1 MNPKYVFVSGA
12 SRGIGLSILKLFSS
26 KGFPV
31 IGTSTSDEG
40 VKTIDGILS
49 ESSADGFGIKLDLSE
64 KKSIEN
70 LFDTL
75 KDKDVNPEIVI
86 NNAGVTRDN
95 IFLRMKDEEWNEV
108 IQVHLSSVFSL
119 LKFFSKKMVKNRSG
133 RIINISSTSAAIGN
147 KGQANYAAAKSGLE
161 AFSRSLARELAPR
174 NITVNCVAPGFI
186 ETDMIKSIDE
196 DTLKLMSDQIP
207 LGRLGSSQEVAEL
220 IYFLSSE
227 EANYITGQTIHI
239 NGGLYM

>member
-1 MNPKYVFVSGA
+1 MNSQYVFVSGA
-12 SRGIGLSILKLFSS
+12 SRGIGQSILKLFSS

-31 IGTSTSDEG
+31 IGTATSEEG
-40 VKTIDGILS
+40 VNVIDRILS
-49 ESSADGFGIKLDLSE
+49 ESSGGGFGIQLDLSN
-64 KKSIEN
+64 KQSIEK

-75 KDKDVNPEIVI
+75 KEKEINPEIVV
-86 NNAGVTRDN
+86 NNAGITRDN
-95 IFLRMKDEEWNEV
+95 IFLRMKDTEWDEV
-108 IQVHLSSVFSL
+108 IQVHLSSVFLL
-119 LKFFSKKMVKNRSG
+119 LKFFSKKMVKNKSG

-186 ETDMIKSIDE
+186 RTDMIKDMDE
-196 DTLKLMSDQIP
+196 NTLKFMSDQIP
-207 LGRLGSSQEVAEL
+207 LGRLGSPEDVADL

-227 EANYITGQTIHI
+227 EANYITGQIIHI

>member
-1 MNPKYVFVSGA
+1 MNSQYVFVSGA
-12 SRGIGLSILKLFSS
+12 SRGIGHSVLKLFSS

-31 IGTSTSDEG
+31 IGTATSEEG
-40 VKTIDGILS
+40 VNVIDGFLS
-49 ESSADGFGIKLDLSE
+49 ELSGEGFGIQLDLSD
-64 KKSIEN
+64 KQSIEN
-70 LFDTL
+70 LFDTFKE
-75 KDKDVNPEIVI
+75 KDINPEIIV
-86 NNAGVTRDN
+86 NNAGITRDN
-95 IFLRMKDEEWNEV
+95 IFLRMKDTEWDEV

-119 LKFFSKKMVKNRSG
+119 LKFFSKKMVKNKSG

-186 ETDMIKSIDE
+186 ETDMIKGMDE
-196 DTLKLMSDQIP
+196 DTLKFMSDQIP
-207 LGRLGSSQEVAEL
+207 LGRLGSPEDVADL

>member
-12 SRGIGLSILKLFSS
+12 SRGIGQSILKLFSS

-40 VKTIDGILS
+40 VKTINGILS

-64 KKSIEN
+64 KKSIDN

-75 KDKDVNPEIVI
+75 KKKDVNPEIVI

-186 ETDMIKSIDE
+186 ETDMIKSMDE

>member
-1 MNPKYVFVSGA
+1 MNSQYVFVSGA
-12 SRGIGLSILKLFSS
+12 SRGIGQSILKLFSS

-31 IGTSTSDEG
+31 IGTATSEEG
-40 VKTIDGILS
+40 VNVIDRILS
-49 ESSADGFGIKLDLSE
+49 ESSGGGFGIQLDLSN
-64 KKSIEN
+64 KQSIEK

-75 KDKDVNPEIVI
+75 KEKEINPEIVV
-86 NNAGVTRDN
+86 NNAGITRDN
-95 IFLRMKDEEWNEV
+95 IFLRMKDTEWDEV
-108 IQVHLSSVFSL
+108 IQVHLSSVFLL
-119 LKFFSKKMVKNRSG
+119 LKFFSKKMVKNKSG

-186 ETDMIKSIDE
+186 RTDMIKDMDE
-196 DTLKLMSDQIP
+196 NTLKFMSDQIP
-207 LGRLGSSQEVAEL
+207 LGRLGSPDDVADL

-227 EANYITGQTIHI
+227 EANYITGQIIHI

>member
-1 MNPKYVFVSGA
+1 MSGA
-12 SRGIGLSILKLFSS
+12 SRGIGQSILKLFSS

-31 IGTSTSDEG
+31 IGTATSEEG
-40 VKTIDGILS
+40 VNVINEILS
-49 ESSADGFGIKLDLSE
+49 KSSGGGFGIQLDLSD
-64 KKSIEN
+64 KQSIEN

-75 KDKDVNPEIVI
+75 KEKDTNPEIVV
-86 NNAGVTRDN
+86 NNAGITRDN
-95 IFLRMKDEEWNEV
+95 IFLRMKDTEWDEV
-108 IQVHLSSVFSL
+108 IQVHLNSVFSL
-119 LKFFSKKMVKNRSG
+119 LKFFSKKMVKNKSG

-147 KGQANYAAAKSGLE
+147 KGQANYSAAKSGLE
-161 AFSRSLARELAPR
+161 AFSRSLARELAPI

-186 ETDMIKSIDE
+186 ETDMIKGME
-196 DTLKLMSDQIP
+196 EETLKFMSDQIP
-207 LGRLGSSQEVAEL
+207 LGRLGSPEDVADL

>member
-12 SRGIGLSILKLFSS
+12 SRGIGQSILKLFSS

-40 VKTIDGILS
+40 VKTINGILS
-49 ESSADGFGIKLDLSE
+49 ESSVDGFGIKLDLSE
-64 KKSIEN
+64 KKSIDN
-70 LFDTL
+70 LFNTL
-75 KDKDVNPEIVI
+75 KKKDVNPEIVI

-186 ETDMIKSIDE
+186 ETDMIKSMDE

>member
-12 SRGIGLSILKLFSS
+12 SRGIGQSILKLFSS
-26 KGFPV
+26 KGYPV

-40 VKTIDGILS
+40 VKTINGILS
-49 ESSADGFGIKLDLSE
+49 ESSVDGFGIKLDLSE
-64 KKSIEN
+64 KKSIDN
-70 LFDTL
+70 LFNTL
-75 KDKDVNPEIVI
+75 KKKDVNPEIVI

-186 ETDMIKSIDE
+186 ETDMIKSMDE

>member
-1 MNPKYVFVSGA
+1 MSGA
-12 SRGIGLSILKLFSS
+12 SRGIGKSILKLFSS
-26 KGFPV
+26 KGFTV
-31 IGTSTSDEG
+31 IGTATSKDSVNVINE
-40 VKTIDGILS
+40 ILS
-49 ESSADGFGIKLDLSE
+49 ESSGNGFGIQLDLSDKE
-64 KKSIEN
+64 SIEN
-70 LFDTL
+70 LFVNL
-75 KDKDVNPEIVI
+75 KEKDINPEIVI
-86 NNAGVTRDN
+86 NNAGMTRDN
-95 IFLRMKDEEWNEV
+95 IFLRMKNAEWDEV

-119 LKFFSKKMVKNRSG
+119 LKFFSKKMVKNKSG

-186 ETDMIKSIDE
+186 KTDMIKSMDE
-196 DTLKLMSDQIP
+196 DTLKFMSEQIP
-207 LGRLGSSQEVAEL
+207 LGRLGSSDEVANL
-220 IYFLSSE
+220 IYFLSSD

>member
-1 MNPKYVFVSGA
+1 MSGA
-12 SRGIGLSILKLFSS
+12 SRGIGQSILKLFSS
-26 KGFPV
+26 KGFSV
-31 IGTSTSDEG
+31 IGTATSEDG
-40 VKTIDGILS
+40 VNVINEILS
-49 ESSADGFGIKLDLSE
+49 ESSASGFGIQLDLSDKE
-64 KKSIEN
+64 SIEN
-70 LFDTL
+70 LFATL
-75 KDKDVNPEIVI
+75 KEKDISPDVVV

-95 IFLRMKDEEWNEV
+95 IFLRMKNAEWDEV
-108 IQVHLSSVFSL
+108 IQVHLNSVFSL
-119 LKFFSKKMVKNRSG
+119 LKFFSKKMVKNKSG

-186 ETDMIKSIDE
+186 KTDMIKSMDE
-196 DTLKLMSDQIP
+196 DTLKFMSEQIP
-207 LGRLGSSQEVAEL
+207 LGRLGSSKEVANL
-220 IYFLSSE
+220 IYFLSSD

>member
-1 MNPKYVFVSGA
+1 MSGA
-12 SRGIGLSILKLFSS
+12 SRGIGQSILKLFSS
-26 KGFPV
+26 KGFSV
-31 IGTSTSDEG
+31 IGTATSKDG
-40 VKTIDGILS
+40 VNVINEILS
-49 ESSADGFGIKLDLSE
+49 ESPGSGFGIQLDLSDKE
-64 KKSIEN
+64 SIEN
-70 LFDTL
+70 LFVTF
-75 KDKDVNPEIVI
+75 KEKNISPEIVV

-95 IFLRMKDEEWNEV
+95 IFLRMKNEEWEEV

-119 LKFFSKKMVKNRSG
+119 LKFFSKRMVKNKSG

-186 ETDMIKSIDE
+186 KTDMIKSMDE
-196 DTLKLMSDQIP
+196 ETLKFMSEQIP
-207 LGRLGSSQEVAEL
+207 LGRLGSSEEVADL
-220 IYFLSSE
+220 IYFLSSN

>member
-1 MNPKYVFVSGA
+1 LNSQYVFVSGA
-12 SRGIGLSILKLFSS
+12 SRGIGQSILKLFSS

-31 IGTSTSDEG
+31 IGTATSEEG
-40 VKTIDGILS
+40 VNVIDRILS
-49 ESSADGFGIKLDLSE
+49 ESSGGGFGIQLDLSN
-64 KKSIEN
+64 KQSIEK

-75 KDKDVNPEIVI
+75 KEKEINPEIVV
-86 NNAGVTRDN
+86 NNAGITRDN
-95 IFLRMKDEEWNEV
+95 IFLRMKDTEWDEV
-108 IQVHLSSVFSL
+108 IQVHLSSVFLL
-119 LKFFSKKMVKNRSG
+119 LKFFSKKMVKNKSG

-186 ETDMIKSIDE
+186 RTDMIKDMDE
-196 DTLKLMSDQIP
+196 NTLKFMSDQIP
-207 LGRLGSSQEVAEL
+207 LGRLGSPDDVADL

-227 EANYITGQTIHI
+227 EANYITGQIIHI

>member
-1 MNPKYVFVSGA
+1 VSGA
-12 SRGIGLSILKLFSS
+12 SRGIGQSILKLFSS
-26 KGFPV
+26 KGFSV
-31 IGTSTSDEG
+31 IGTATSEDG
-40 VKTIDGILS
+40 VNVINEILS
-49 ESSADGFGIKLDLSE
+49 ESSASGFGIQLDLSDKE
-64 KKSIEN
+64 SIEN
-70 LFDTL
+70 LFATL
-75 KDKDVNPEIVI
+75 KEKDISPDVVV

-95 IFLRMKDEEWNEV
+95 IFLRMKNAEWDEV
-108 IQVHLSSVFSL
+108 IQVHLNSVFSL
-119 LKFFSKKMVKNRSG
+119 LKFFSKKMVKNKSG

-186 ETDMIKSIDE
+186 KTDMIKSMDE
-196 DTLKLMSDQIP
+196 DTLKFMSEQIP
-207 LGRLGSSQEVAEL
+207 LGRLGSSKEVANL
-220 IYFLSSE
+220 IYFLSSD

>member
-12 SRGIGLSILKLFSS
+12 SRGIGQSILKLFSS

-49 ESSADGFGIKLDLSE
+49 ESSAEGFGIKLDLSE
-64 KKSIEN
+64 KKSIDN

-75 KDKDVNPEIVI
+75 KKKDVNPEIVI

-186 ETDMIKSIDE
+186 ETDMIKSMDE

>member
-1 MNPKYVFVSGA
+1 MNSQYVFVSGA
-12 SRGIGLSILKLFSS
+12 SRGIGQSILKLFSS

-31 IGTSTSDEG
+31 IGTATSEEG
-40 VKTIDGILS
+40 VNFIDGILS
-49 ESSADGFGIKLDLSE
+49 KSSGGGFGIQLDLSD
-64 KKSIEN
+64 KQSIEN

-75 KDKDVNPEIVI
+75 KEKDINPEIIV
-86 NNAGVTRDN
+86 NNAGITRDN
-95 IFLRMKDEEWNEV
+95 IFLRMKDTEWDEV

-119 LKFFSKKMVKNRSG
+119 LKFFSKKMVKNKSG

-186 ETDMIKSIDE
+186 KTEMTDKINDEFKKILID
-196 DTLKLMSDQIP
+196 KIF
-207 LGRLGSSQEVAEL
+207 R
-220 IYFLSSE
+220 
-227 EANYITGQTIHI
+227 
-239 NGGLYM
+239 

>member
-12 SRGIGLSILKLFSS
+12 SRGIGQSILKLFSS

-40 VKTIDGILS
+40 VKTIDEILS

-75 KDKDVNPEIVI
+75 KEKDVNPEIVI

-186 ETDMIKSIDE
+186 ETDMIKSMDE

>member
-1 MNPKYVFVSGA
+1 MSGA
-12 SRGIGLSILKLFSS
+12 SRGIGQSILKLFSS
-26 KGFPV
+26 KGFSV
-31 IGTSTSDEG
+31 IGTATSEG
-40 VKTIDGILS
+40 GVNVINEILS
-49 ESSADGFGIKLDLSE
+49 ESSTSGFGIQLDLSDKE
-64 KKSIEN
+64 SIEN
-70 LFDTL
+70 LFATL
-75 KDKDVNPEIVI
+75 KEKDISPDIVV

-95 IFLRMKDEEWNEV
+95 IFLRMKNAEWDEV

-119 LKFFSKKMVKNRSG
+119 LKFFSKKMVKNKSG

-186 ETDMIKSIDE
+186 KTDMIKSMDE
-196 DTLKLMSDQIP
+196 DTLKFMSEQIP
-207 LGRLGSSQEVAEL
+207 LGRLGSSEEVADL
-220 IYFLSSE
+220 IYFLSSD

>member
-1 MNPKYVFVSGA
+1 MNSQYVFVSGA
-12 SRGIGLSILKLFSS
+12 SRGIGQSILKLFSS

-31 IGTSTSDEG
+31 IGTATSEEG
-40 VKTIDGILS
+40 VNFIDGILS
-49 ESSADGFGIKLDLSE
+49 ESSGGGFGIQLDLSD
-64 KKSIEN
+64 KQSIEN

-75 KDKDVNPEIVI
+75 KEKDINPEIIV
-86 NNAGVTRDN
+86 NNAGITRDN
-95 IFLRMKDEEWNEV
+95 IFLRMKDTEWDEV

-119 LKFFSKKMVKNRSG
+119 LKFSSKKMVKNKSG

-186 ETDMIKSIDE
+186 ETDMIKGMDE
-196 DTLKLMSDQIP
+196 DTLKFMSDQIP
-207 LGRLGSSQEVAEL
+207 LGRLGSPEDVADL

>member
-12 SRGIGLSILKLFSS
+12 SRGIGQSILKLFSS

-75 KDKDVNPEIVI
+75 KKKDVNPEIVI

-186 ETDMIKSIDE
+186 ETDMIKSMDE

>member
-12 SRGIGLSILKLFSS
+12 SRGIGQSILKLFSS

-70 LFDTL
+70 LFDIL
-75 KDKDVNPEIVI
+75 KEKDVNPEIVI

-186 ETDMIKSIDE
+186 ETDMIKSMDE

>member
-1 MNPKYVFVSGA
+1 MSGA
-12 SRGIGLSILKLFSS
+12 SRGIGQSILKLFSS
-26 KGFPV
+26 KGFSV
-31 IGTSTSDEG
+31 IGTATSEDG
-40 VKTIDGILS
+40 VNVINETLS
-49 ESSADGFGIKLDLSE
+49 ESSASGFGIQLDLSDKE
-64 KKSIEN
+64 SIEN
-70 LFDTL
+70 LFATL
-75 KDKDVNPEIVI
+75 KEKDISPDIVV

-95 IFLRMKDEEWNEV
+95 IFMRMKNAEWDEV
-108 IQVHLSSVFSL
+108 IQVHLNSVFSL
-119 LKFFSKKMVKNRSG
+119 LKFFSKKMVKNKSG

-186 ETDMIKSIDE
+186 KTDMIKSMDE
-196 DTLKLMSDQIP
+196 DTLKFMSEQIP
-207 LGRLGSSQEVAEL
+207 LGRLGSSKEVANL
-220 IYFLSSE
+220 IYFLSSD

>member
-1 MNPKYVFVSGA
+1 MSGA
-12 SRGIGLSILKLFSS
+12 SRGIGQSILKLISS
-26 KGFPV
+26 KGYSV
-31 IGTSTSDEG
+31 IGTATSEDVVNVINE
-40 VKTIDGILS
+40 TLS
-49 ESSADGFGIKLDLSE
+49 ESSASGFGIQLDLSDNE
-64 KKSIEN
+64 SIEN
-70 LFDTL
+70 LFTTL
-75 KDKDVNPEIVI
+75 KEKDISPDIVV

-95 IFLRMKDEEWNEV
+95 IFLRMKNAEWDEV

-119 LKFFSKKMVKNRSG
+119 LKFFSKKMVKNKSG

-186 ETDMIKSIDE
+186 KTDMIKSMDE
-196 DTLKLMSDQIP
+196 DTLKFMSEQIP
-207 LGRLGSSQEVAEL
+207 LGRLGSSEEVADL
-220 IYFLSSE
+220 IYFLSSD

>member
-12 SRGIGLSILKLFSS
+12 SRGIGQSILKLFSS

-49 ESSADGFGIKLDLSE
+49 ESYAEGFGIKLDLSE
-64 KKSIEN
+64 KKSIDN
-70 LFDTL
+70 LFNTL
-75 KDKDVNPEIVI
+75 KKKDVNPEIVI

-186 ETDMIKSIDE
+186 ETDMIKSMDE

>member
-12 SRGIGLSILKLFSS
+12 SRGIGQSILKLFSS

-40 VKTIDGILS
+40 VKTIDEILS

-75 KDKDVNPEIVI
+75 KEKDVNPEIVI

-95 IFLRMKDEEWNEV
+95 IFLRMKDEE
-108 IQVHLSSVFSL
+108 
-119 LKFFSKKMVKNRSG
+119 
-133 RIINISSTSAAIGN
+133 
-147 KGQANYAAAKSGLE
+147 
-161 AFSRSLARELAPR
+161 
-174 NITVNCVAPGFI
+174 
-186 ETDMIKSIDE
+186 
-196 DTLKLMSDQIP
+196 
-207 LGRLGSSQEVAEL
+207 
-220 IYFLSSE
+220 
-227 EANYITGQTIHI
+227 
-239 NGGLYM
+239 

>member
-75 KDKDVNPEIVI
+75 KEKDVNPEIVI

-186 ETDMIKSIDE
+186 ETDMIKSMDE

>member
-1 MNPKYVFVSGA
+1 MSGA
-12 SRGIGLSILKLFSS
+12 SRGIGQSILELFSS
-26 KGFPV
+26 RGFSV
-31 IGTSTSDEG
+31 IGTATSEDG
-40 VKTIDGILS
+40 VNVINETLS
-49 ESSADGFGIKLDLSE
+49 ESSASGFGIQLDLSDKE
-64 KKSIEN
+64 SIEN
-70 LFDTL
+70 LFATL
-75 KDKDVNPEIVI
+75 KEKDISPDIVV

-95 IFLRMKDEEWNEV
+95 IFLRMKNAEWNEV
-108 IQVHLSSVFSL
+108 IQVHLNSVFSL
-119 LKFFSKKMVKNRSG
+119 LKFFSKKMVKNKSG

-186 ETDMIKSIDE
+186 KTDMIKSMDE
-196 DTLKLMSDQIP
+196 DTLKFMSEQIP
-207 LGRLGSSQEVAEL
+207 LGRLGSSKEVANL
-220 IYFLSSE
+220 IYFLSSD

>member
-12 SRGIGLSILKLFSS
+12 SRGIGQSILKLFSS

-40 VKTIDGILS
+40 VKTINGILS

-186 ETDMIKSIDE
+186 ETDMIKSMDE

>member
-1 MNPKYVFVSGA
+1 MTGA
-12 SRGIGLSILKLFSS
+12 SRGIGQSILKLFSS
-26 KGFPV
+26 KGFSV
-31 IGTSTSDEG
+31 IGTATSENG
-40 VKTIDGILS
+40 VNVINEILS
-49 ESSADGFGIKLDLSE
+49 ESLGSGFGIQLDLSDKE
-64 KKSIEN
+64 SIEN
-70 LFDTL
+70 LFVTF
-75 KDKDVNPEIVI
+75 KEKNISPEIVV

-95 IFLRMKDEEWNEV
+95 IFLRMKNEEWEEV

-119 LKFFSKKMVKNRSG
+119 LKFFSKRMVKNKSG

-186 ETDMIKSIDE
+186 KTDMIKSMDE
-196 DTLKLMSDQIP
+196 ETLKFMSEQIP
-207 LGRLGSSQEVAEL
+207 LGRLGSSEEVADL
-220 IYFLSSE
+220 IYFLSSN

>member
-1 MNPKYVFVSGA
+1 MSGA
-12 SRGIGLSILKLFSS
+12 SRGIGQSILKLFSS
-26 KGFPV
+26 KGFSV
-31 IGTSTSDEG
+31 IGTATSEDG
-40 VKTIDGILS
+40 VNVINEILS
-49 ESSADGFGIKLDLSE
+49 ESSARGFGIQLDLSDKE
-64 KKSIEN
+64 SIEN
-70 LFDTL
+70 LFATL
-75 KDKDVNPEIVI
+75 KEKDISPNIVV

-95 IFLRMKDEEWNEV
+95 IFLRMKNAEWDEV
-108 IQVHLSSVFSL
+108 IQVHLNSVFSL
-119 LKFFSKKMVKNRSG
+119 LKFFSKKMVKNKSG

-186 ETDMIKSIDE
+186 KTDMIKSMDE
-196 DTLKLMSDQIP
+196 DTLKFMSEQIP
-207 LGRLGSSQEVAEL
+207 LGRLGSSDEVANL
-220 IYFLSSE
+220 IYFLSSD

>member
-1 MNPKYVFVSGA
+1 MSGA
-12 SRGIGLSILKLFSS
+12 SRGIGHSILKLFSS
-26 KGFPV
+26 KGFSV
-31 IGTSTSDEG
+31 IGTATSEDG
-40 VKTIDGILS
+40 VNVINGILS
-49 ESSADGFGIKLDLSE
+49 EFSASGFGIQLDLSDKE
-64 KKSIEN
+64 SIEN
-70 LFDTL
+70 LFATL
-75 KDKDVNPEIVI
+75 KEKDISPDIVV

-95 IFLRMKDEEWNEV
+95 IFLRMKNAEWDEV
-108 IQVHLSSVFSL
+108 IQVPLSSVFSL
-119 LKFFSKKMVKNRSG
+119 LKFFSKKMVKNKSG

-186 ETDMIKSIDE
+186 KTDMIKSMDE
-196 DTLKLMSDQIP
+196 DTLKFMSEQIP
-207 LGRLGSSQEVAEL
+207 LGRLGSSEEVADL
-220 IYFLSSE
+220 IYFLSSD

>member
-12 SRGIGLSILKLFSS
+12 SRGIGQSILKLFSS

-186 ETDMIKSIDE
+186 ETDMIKSMDE

>member
-1 MNPKYVFVSGA
+1 VTGA
-12 SRGIGLSILKLFSS
+12 SRGIGQSILKLFSS
-26 KGFPV
+26 KGFSV
-31 IGTSTSDEG
+31 IGTATSENG
-40 VKTIDGILS
+40 VNVINEILS
-49 ESSADGFGIKLDLSE
+49 ESLGSGFGIQLDLSDKE
-64 KKSIEN
+64 SIEN
-70 LFDTL
+70 LFVTF
-75 KDKDVNPEIVI
+75 KEKNISPEIVV

-95 IFLRMKDEEWNEV
+95 IFLRMKNEEWEEV

-119 LKFFSKKMVKNRSG
+119 LKFFSKRMVKNKSG

-186 ETDMIKSIDE
+186 KTDMIKSMDE
-196 DTLKLMSDQIP
+196 ETLKFMSEQIP
-207 LGRLGSSQEVAEL
+207 LGRLGSSEEVADL
-220 IYFLSSE
+220 IYFLSSN

>member
-1 MNPKYVFVSGA
+1 MSGTA
-12 SRGIGLSILKLFSS
+12 
-26 KGFPV
+26 
-31 IGTSTSDEG
+31 TSEEG
-40 VKTIDGILS
+40 VKVINGILS
-49 ESSADGFGIKLDLSE
+49 ESSGGGFGIQLDLSD
-64 KKSIEN
+64 KQSIEN

-75 KDKDVNPEIVI
+75 KEKDINPEIIV
-86 NNAGVTRDN
+86 NNAGITRDN
-95 IFLRMKDEEWNEV
+95 IFLRMKDTEWDEV
-108 IQVHLSSVFSL
+108 IQVHLSAVFSI
-119 LKFFSKKMVKNRSG
+119 LKFFSKKMVKNKSG

-186 ETDMIKSIDE
+186 ETDMIKGMDE
-196 DTLKLMSDQIP
+196 ETLKFMSDQIP
-207 LGRLGSSQEVAEL
+207 LGRLGSPEDVADL

>member
-12 SRGIGLSILKLFSS
+12 SRGIGQSILKLFSS

-40 VKTIDGILS
+40 VKAIDGILS

-75 KDKDVNPEIVI
+75 KEKDVNPEIVI

-186 ETDMIKSIDE
+186 ETDMIKSMDE

>member
-1 MNPKYVFVSGA
+1 M
-12 SRGIGLSILKLFSS
+12 RM
-26 KGFPV
+26 
-31 IGTSTSDEG
+31 SD
-40 VKTIDGILS
+40 DDWDS
-49 ESSADGFGIKLDLSE
+49 
-64 KKSIEN
+64 
-70 LFDTL
+70 
-75 KDKDVNPEIVI
+75 
-86 NNAGVTRDN
+86 
-95 IFLRMKDEEWNEV
+95 V
-108 IQVHLSSVFSL
+108 IQTNLKSVYKLSQAVL
-119 LKFFSKKMVKNRSG
+119 RPMMKKRSG

-186 ETDMIKSIDE
+186 ETDMIKGMDE
-196 DTLKLMSDQIP
+196 DTLKFMSDQIP
-207 LGRLGSSQEVAEL
+207 LGRLGSPEDVADL

>member
-1 MNPKYVFVSGA
+1 MSGA
-12 SRGIGLSILKLFSS
+12 SRGIGQSILKLFSS
-26 KGFPV
+26 KGFSV
-31 IGTSTSDEG
+31 IGTATSEDG
-40 VKTIDGILS
+40 VNVINETLS
-49 ESSADGFGIKLDLSE
+49 ESSASGFGIQLDLSDKE
-64 KKSIEN
+64 SIEN
-70 LFDTL
+70 LFATL
-75 KDKDVNPEIVI
+75 KEKDISPDVVV

-95 IFLRMKDEEWNEV
+95 IFMRMKNAEWDEV
-108 IQVHLSSVFSL
+108 IQVHLNSVFSL
-119 LKFFSKKMVKNRSG
+119 LKFFSKKMVKNKSG

-186 ETDMIKSIDE
+186 KTDMIKSMDE
-196 DTLKLMSDQIP
+196 DTLKFMSEQIP
-207 LGRLGSSQEVAEL
+207 LGRLGSSKEVANL
-220 IYFLSSE
+220 IYFLSSD